1 MVYQMTFEEM
11 YTKAI
16 DKIKLYFP
24 RLKFNYRPHS
34 TAVVLFNNRLN
45 TMREKFVRKCSKINR
60 LA

>member
-1 MVYQMTFEEM
+1 MNLR
-11 YTKAI
+11 I
-16 DKIKLYFP
+16 DEGCNDELNVTLYFP